1 MLNPYQTET
10 DARVVNAARRGDD
23 RAWIVAL
30 VRGLEDRVLGRG
42 SK

>member
-30 VRGLEDRVLGRG
+30 VRGLEDRVLNMGG
-42 SK
+42 K